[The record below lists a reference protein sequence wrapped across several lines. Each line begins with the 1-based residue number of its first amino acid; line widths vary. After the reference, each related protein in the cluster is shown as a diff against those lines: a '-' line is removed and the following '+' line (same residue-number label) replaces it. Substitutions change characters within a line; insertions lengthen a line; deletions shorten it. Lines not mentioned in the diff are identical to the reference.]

1 MFIKKILIGVFA
13 LSILALSLASC
24 SKDDDNKDDSFTIE
38 QQSSVASSDPLTTSS
53 ISESTSEKQ
62 RFTTVYEDTESVYI
76 SMVDGDLELWEH
88 YREIYYDILAPDY
101 GETDTDGDGL
111 PDTFEIELGTDPN
124 NPDTDGDG
132 FDDCIETWMHTDP
145 LTPDD

>member
-1 MFIKKILIGVFA
+1 MFVKKVLISVFA
-13 LSILALSLASC
+13 LSIFAMSLVSC
-24 SKDDDNKDDSFTIE
+24 SDDKKSQSDSFDIE
-38 QQSSVASSDPLTTSS
+38 EQSSISSDPLTTSVPDES
-53 ISESTSEKQ
+53 KSENH
-62 RFTTVYEDTESVYI
+62 RFTTVYEDTESVYY
-76 SMVDGDLELWEH
+76 SMVGGDLDQWEH

-145 LTPDD
+145 LTPDN